1 MASTPDAIDDGISDI
16 RPVVSTASNGNWGM
30 WAFFALLAVGGF
42 ALFNALSS
50 GREAATVASTLTP
63 REASPGARIAA
74 PAPIALPRRFLEP
87 AERREVNS
95 LAKADQPPPAS
106 YAPIPLAQIA
116 PPAYVPPPAPNP
128 PEVQNTSRVVFE
140 TSSRDVVSDPGLS
153 ADSESDR
160 VTAGRF
166 SNPSLTVPKGTV
178 IAAVL
183 ETAIDSTRG
192 GATRALVQHDVYSF
206 DGTRV
211 LIPRGTR
218 LYGQYEADLQSG
230 QNRAAITWEQ
240 LLRPDG
246 VTMNLVSPASDPLGR
261 AGVKGKV
268 DSKFFQ
274 RFGGAILQSI
284 LDVGVGLATTEATD
298 GVVVA
303 LPGSTQNLQIQQQG
317 EVRPTLKVRHGA
329 SVSVFVA
336 RDLDFSAVDR

>member
-1 MASTPDAIDDGISDI
+1 MASTPDITDDSTSDV
-16 RPVVSTASNGNWGM
+16 RPVVATASTGNWGM
-30 WAFFALLAVGGF
+30 WAFFALLAIGGF
-42 ALFNALSS
+42 ALFNVLSS
-50 GREAATVASTLTP
+50 GRESASVPSTLAP
-63 REASPGARIAA
+63 REATAGARIAA
-74 PAPIALPRRFLEP
+74 PAPIALPSRFFEP
-87 AERREVNS
+87 AEARETTATAN
-95 LAKADQPPPAS
+95 AS
-106 YAPIPLAQIA
+106 QSSRVSYTPIPLAPIA
-116 PPAYVPPPAPNP
+116 PPAYVPPPAPSP
-128 PEVQNTSRVVFE
+128 PDVQNTSRVVFE
-140 TSSRDVVSDPGLS
+140 TSPRDIVGDRGLN
-153 ADSESDR
+153 ADAESDR

-183 ETAIDSTRG
+183 ETAIDSTRS
-192 GATRALVQHDVYSF
+192 GASRALVQHDVYSF

-246 VTMNLVSPASDPLGR
+246 VTMNLASPASDPLGR

-284 LDVGVGLATTEATD
+284 LDVGVGLATREATD

-336 RDLDFSAVDR
+336 RDLDFSTVDR